1 MKKII
6 YCNRISSITVCLE
19 PLFTNVSGYNYNW
32 WFAVGV
38 TCTRANYIN
47 FYANISSEENLL
59 HVLNFFSV
67 TTT

>member
-19 PLFTNVSGYNYNW
+19 PLFTNVSGYNYKW

-38 TCTRANYIN
+38 TWTRANYIN
-47 FYANISSEENLL
+47 FYANILL

>member
-38 TCTRANYIN
+38 TWTRADYIN
-47 FYANISSEENLL
+47 FYANILL